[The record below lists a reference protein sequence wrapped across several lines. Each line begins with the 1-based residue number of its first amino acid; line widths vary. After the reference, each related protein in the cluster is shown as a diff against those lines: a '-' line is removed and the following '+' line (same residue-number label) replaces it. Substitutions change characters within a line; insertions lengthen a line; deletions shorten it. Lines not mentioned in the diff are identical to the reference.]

1 MRNIKKLII
10 GISIILSISITGCGS
25 KDPEEIKIADVVDDM
40 PSWYMQPKDAAGK
53 NYLCEV
59 GSDPTR
65 TGAILEGKENLMAL
79 IETEVK
85 YSAETRRNAG
95 GSAWRT
101 KSEFRSEGMI
111 RNSFIKEYKIGPDN
125 NIYILLC
132 VNKADLDWQ
141 SW

>member
-1 MRNIKKLII
+1 MKTILKFGL
-10 GISIILSISITGCGS
+10 GILVAGLLAGCGS

-53 NYLCEV
+53 DYLCEV

-65 TGAILEGKENLMAL
+65 TGAILEGKENLMAM

-85 YSAETRRNAG
+85 YRAQTRRNSTD
-95 GSAWRT
+95 SAWRT
-101 KSEFRSEGMI
+101 QTEFRSEGLLKK
-111 RNSFIKEYKIGPDN
+111 SFIHKYKIGPDG

-132 VNKADLDWQ
+132 VNKNDLEWE

>member
-1 MRNIKKLII
+1 MKTMLKFGL
-10 GISIILSISITGCGS
+10 GILVAGLLAGCGS

-53 NYLCEV
+53 DYLCEV

-65 TGAILEGKENLMAL
+65 TGAILEGKENLMAM

-85 YSAETRRNAG
+85 YRAQTRRNSTD
-95 GSAWRT
+95 SAWRT
-101 KSEFRSEGMI
+101 QTEFRSEGLLKK
-111 RNSFIKEYKIGPDN
+111 SFIHKYKIGPDG

-132 VNKADLDWQ
+132 VNKNDLEWE